1 MMGLAPLTG
10 LYLILMF
17 FSHIQTYATN
27 PLPIYQS
34 TLAMNITS
42 LISVSLAVWA
52 INYLPRVLTLKIGA
66 VGVFFSNV
74 IIGASI
80 LLELKWLSIIFW

>member
-1 MMGLAPLTG
+1 
-10 LYLILMF
+10 
-17 FSHIQTYATN
+17 
-27 PLPIYQS
+27 
-34 TLAMNITS
+34 MNITS

-66 VGVFFSNV
+66 VGVFFSNM